1 MGSEV
6 SIGGNLEDVRRQ
18 IANACERAGRD
29 PSGVSLIA
37 VSKSFPVD
45 VIAEAAGHGQ
55 RHFGENRVQEGLAK
69 LQQLPTLEVDVDVH
83 LIGHL
88 QRNKARHAG
97 SFASVQSVD
106 SVRLADA
113 IARRLDHE
121 LPILLEVN
129 VAEEPTKH
137 GFRIGEAA
145 NALEQ
150 IRTLPNV
157 RVDGLMT
164 VAPEVAN
171 PEDVRPVFRALRELA
186 DQLGLSELSMGMS
199 NDYAVA
205 IEEGSTMVRIGR
217 AIFGNRPEGR
227 A

>member
-1 MGSEV
+1 M
-6 SIGGNLEDVRRQ
+6 SIPDNLRQVKEQ
-18 IANACERAGRD
+18 IAHACDRAGRD
-29 PSGVSLIA
+29 PSDVSLIA
-37 VSKSFPVD
+37 VSKTFPAEA
-45 VIAEAAGHGQ
+45 IAEAWAAGQ

-69 LQQLPTLEVDVDVH
+69 LDQLPALGVEADVH

-106 SVRLADA
+106 SVRLAEA
-113 IARRLDHE
+113 ISRRLERE

-129 VAEEPTKH
+129 VGEESTKE
-137 GFRIGEAA
+137 GFHVEEVPA
-145 NALEQ
+145 ALEQ
-150 IRTLPNV
+150 IRTLPNL

-164 VAPEVAN
+164 VAPEVAD
-171 PEDVRPVFRALRELA
+171 PEDVRPIFRRLR
-186 DQLGLSELSMGMS
+186 QLSNHLCLSELSMGMT

-217 AIFGNRPEGR
+217 AIFGNRPEAGG
-227 A
+227 

>member
-1 MGSEV
+1 M
-6 SIGGNLEDVRRQ
+6 SIPDNLRQVKEQ
-18 IANACERAGRD
+18 IAHACDRAGRD
-29 PSGVSLIA
+29 LSDVSLIA
-37 VSKSFPVD
+37 VSKTFPAEA
-45 VIAEAAGHGQ
+45 IAEAWAAGQ

-69 LQQLPTLEVDVDVH
+69 LDQLPALGVEADVH

-106 SVRLADA
+106 SVRLAEA
-113 IARRLDHE
+113 ISRRLERE

-129 VAEEPTKH
+129 VGEESTKE
-137 GFRIGEAA
+137 GFHVEEVPA
-145 NALEQ
+145 ALEQ
-150 IRTLPNV
+150 IRGLPNL

-164 VAPEVAN
+164 VAPEVAD
-171 PEDVRPVFRALRELA
+171 PEDVRPIFRRLR
-186 DQLGLSELSMGMS
+186 QLSDHLCLSELSMGMT

-217 AIFGNRPEGR
+217 AIFGNRPEAGG
-227 A
+227 

>member
-1 MGSEV
+1 M
-6 SIGGNLEDVRRQ
+6 SIPDNLRQVKEQ
-18 IANACERAGRD
+18 IAHACDRAGRD
-29 PSGVSLIA
+29 PSDVSLIA
-37 VSKSFPVD
+37 VSKTFPAEA
-45 VIAEAAGHGQ
+45 IAEAWAAGQ

-69 LQQLPTLEVDVDVH
+69 LDQLPALGVEADIH

-106 SVRLADA
+106 SVRLAEA
-113 IARRLDHE
+113 ISRRLDRE

-129 VAEEPTKH
+129 VGEESTKE
-137 GFRIGEAA
+137 GFHVEEVPA
-145 NALEQ
+145 ALEQ
-150 IRTLPNV
+150 IRTLPNL

-164 VAPEVAN
+164 VAPEVAD
-171 PEDVRPVFRALRELA
+171 PEDVRPIFRQLRQLS
-186 DQLGLSELSMGMS
+186 DQLRLSELSMGMT

-217 AIFGNRPEGR
+217 AIFGNRPEAGG
-227 A
+227 

>member
-1 MGSEV
+1 M
-6 SIGGNLEDVRRQ
+6 SIGDNLDQVNQQ
-18 IANACERAGRD
+18 IADACARAGRD
-29 PSGVSLIA
+29 PSDVTLIA
-37 VSKSFPVD
+37 VSKTFPPEF
-45 VIAEAAGHGQ
+45 IAKAAAHGQ

-69 LQQLPTLEVDVDVH
+69 LDQLPDLGVDADIH

-106 SVRLADA
+106 SVRLAEA
-113 IARRLDHE
+113 ISRRLERE

-137 GFRIGEAA
+137 GFRLSEVGA
-145 NALEQ
+145 ALEHCQ
-150 IRTLPNV
+150 LLSNL
-157 RVDGLMT
+157 RVEGLMT
-164 VAPEVAN
+164 VAPEVAD
-171 PEDVRPVFRALRELA
+171 PEEVRPVFRSLRELA
-186 DQLGLSELSMGMS
+186 ERLGLSELSMGMT

-217 AIFGNRPEGR
+217 AIFGSRSEGQE
-227 A
+227 